1 MAVASTPNERHTACV
16 QVHIHKED
24 KWNQETKAETATEEK
39 AGYKL
44 VESLQISCQ

>member
-1 MAVASTPNERHTACV
+1 MRDTQHAYKCIYTRKTNG
-16 QVHIHKED
+16 
-24 KWNQETKAETATEEK
+24 NQETKVETATEEK

>member
-1 MAVASTPNERHTACV
+1 MAVASTPNERDTACV

-24 KWNQETKAETATEEK
+24 KRNQETKVETATEK